1 MRADLQKKCVF
12 EARPDFVGGTNRA
25 HKITRVC
32 TKLLFFSDLLRRNL
46 LVLCC
51 AAMGRIA
58 RVKAKK
64 ADRYVPNPHAVV
76 PVDKEGLKLR
86 LERHANLMGELL
98 SEGKDFQSLP
108 ISVLKT
114 IVRDFQIAGLAV
126 PTPALQKLQEHQ
138 QAGLKNRPSPIFL
151 PPVTDQSRDKDLRS
165 ELISR
170 GFNPKTG
177 FSEGAPVL
185 PHQNPGLS
193 RAGFA
198 LPYVPVHRYGK
209 TNLFTES
216 ANKTSKAWLPPWMM
230 YGDQPNQFVKT
241 PRPQSM
247 GKGPSLNYTNNY
259 YQGGRTFGPHMQRAV
274 MNGMQPSVAAFP
286 LVADLPPVAWFGDRR
301 AKQNMEPISPVKE
314 PRSGKADEPSRL
326 FTNRY
331 PVRGEIPPMSKL
343 QEPPNTPAAVLAA
356 SGKAPDMID
365 LERPFRVPARGKP
378 SFVEGSKKT
387 RAIEEEREVR
397 DLIDMSNPTTTAAV
411 RKMPASSAD
420 APATRRKRP
429 SEAAPVERPTAS
441 SRSAKKRASDLVK
454 AVAADDATL
463 LAPTPAAAAKRSR
476 APDAPSKG
484 YVRGLDIEP
493 MRQKADLE
501 ETTRK
506 VSAVKRKKANL
517 SEASKK
523 VRAVEELANTA
534 ALLSELPFVDAA
546 EGSPPKKGRDRR
558 VVPPRVARR
567 SQKKKAAAK
576 PRAPWKPVA
585 VQSPKK

>member
-1 MRADLQKKCVF
+1 
-12 EARPDFVGGTNRA
+12 
-25 HKITRVC
+25 
-32 TKLLFFSDLLRRNL
+32 
-46 LVLCC
+46 
-51 AAMGRIA
+51 MGRIA

-151 PPVTDQSRDKDLRS
+151 PPVTDQSRDSDLRS

-247 GKGPSLNYTNNY
+247 GKGPSLNYINNY
-259 YQGGRTFGPHMQRAV
+259 YQGGRTFGPHMQRA
-274 MNGMQPSVAAFP
+274 MMSGMQPSVAAQP
-286 LVADLPPVAWFGDRR
+286 LFSGPTGRSLAPDPVSRLDEMGKRSLPEPIAALSEEKKNKRARGDKPSRLWTNKYPVNGEKNLPEPMAALPEDSE
-301 AKQNMEPISPVKE
+301 AMMEPIALP
-314 PRSGKADEPSRL
+314 G
-326 FTNRY
+326 RY
-331 PVRGEIPPMSKL
+331 GR
-343 QEPPNTPAAVLAA
+343 
-356 SGKAPDMID
+356 
-365 LERPFRVPARGKP
+365 
-378 SFVEGSKKT
+378 
-387 RAIEEEREVR
+387 
-397 DLIDMSNPTTTAAV
+397 
-411 RKMPASSAD
+411 
-420 APATRRKRP
+420 
-429 SEAAPVERPTAS
+429 
-441 SRSAKKRASDLVK
+441 
-454 AVAADDATL
+454 
-463 LAPTPAAAAKRSR
+463 R
-476 APDAPSKG
+476 APDAPMHHAKG
-484 YVRGLDIEP
+484 TDTEP
-493 MRQKADLE
+493 MEPIKGTKRKKVTIAPISKPDKPSRLWANKYPVYGETNPVPVPSSVEKLLE
-501 ETTRK
+501 ETGKVSPGRLVRK
-506 VSAVKRKKANL
+506 VASSAATPVAAAAEEEEESANG
-517 SEASKK
+517 SPVRRSSRASKPSARWSPSTDEDRVSK
-523 VRAVEELANTA
+523 GLRESPLA
-534 ALLSELPFVDAA
+534 
-546 EGSPPKKGRDRR
+546 
-558 VVPPRVARR
+558 
-567 SQKKKAAAK
+567 KKAAGMKSTAK
-576 PRAPWKPVA
+576 PKKSKGAKKA
-585 VQSPKK
+585 SSPSFSDKDWDA